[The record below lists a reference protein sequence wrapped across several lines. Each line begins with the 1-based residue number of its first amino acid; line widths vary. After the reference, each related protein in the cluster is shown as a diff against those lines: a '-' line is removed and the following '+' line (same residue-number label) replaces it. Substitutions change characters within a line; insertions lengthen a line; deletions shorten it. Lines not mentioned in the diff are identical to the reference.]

1 MQRTTVRLPDALLED
16 AKRRVRFT
24 DMSAVVVDSSALL
37 ANLFDEPEATPM
49 VHALE
54 ATRERYV
61 VAPTLAEAGMVV
73 FACLGADS
81 ELALDALLQRLS
93 ARIIAMTP
101 AAATATA
108 TAARVAFRRYGK
120 GVGTP
125 AVLNFGDCLCYGVA
139 RSMRLPVLCK
149 GDDFPQTDLALLPY

>member
-81 ELALDALLQRLS
+81 ELARDALLQRLS

-101 AAATATA
+101 AAA

>member
-1 MQRTTVRLPDALLED
+1 
-16 AKRRVRFT
+16 
-24 DMSAVVVDSSALL
+24 MSAVVIDSSALL
-37 ANLFDEPEATPM
+37 AILFGEPESTLM

-61 VAPTLAEAGMVV
+61 AAPTLAEAGMVV
-73 FACLGADS
+73 FARLGADG

-101 AAATATA
+101 AAAATA
-108 TAARVAFRRYGK
+108 RAAFRRYGK

-125 AVLNFGDCLCYGVA
+125 AVLNLGDCVCYGVA
-139 RSMRLPVLCK
+139 QSMRLPVLCK

>member
-1 MQRTTVRLPDALLED
+1 
-16 AKRRVRFT
+16 
-24 DMSAVVVDSSALL
+24 MSAVVIDSSALL
-37 ANLFDEPEATPM
+37 AILFDEPEATPM

-101 AAATATA
+101 VAAAA